1 MADRLTTDEIRAL
14 PASVDIVTAGRA
26 LGVCRD
32 VAYRLAADGQ
42 FPAPVIRVG
51 RRWVVPRAGI
61 LRALGLDV
69 EALTA

>member
-1 MADRLTTDEIRAL
+1 MTVTEVRGL

-26 LGVCRD
+26 LGVGRD
-32 VAYRLAADGQ
+32 TAYRLAADGQ

-69 EALTA
+69 EALSA